1 MRKDIIIILVLVFVV
16 IGLSGGIFFAVKT
29 DFFSGR
35 DSNTIDKRDN
45 NTEEENKKEDVVDS
59 PKEENKK
66 EENVEKPEEV
76 KPEEVKA
83 EDKNSEA
90 NDKPSNDKNPSSDKN
105 NNKPSSTGGN
115 DTKNENTPV
124 TPPKEDKPVTPPK
137 EDEPVVQPLPDK
149 PVIVDPT
156 IPKENDTMTSLVCS
170 IDLPNE
176 DDIPT
181 KQIVTMS
188 FYDSTKLPWSIIMTS
203 YMDLSSFNFTD
214 SEIKEFKKE
223 IEGSIESIPG
233 FKFETWQTGDIIELS
248 YSSTAPELRKYY
260 PDEYKIGGEMSYDVT
275 KRDFIEQG
283 YTCK

>member
-1 MRKDIIIILVLVFVV
+1 MV

-35 DSNTIDKRDN
+35 DSNT
-45 NTEEENKKEDVVDS
+45 TEENKKEDVVDF

-66 EENVEKPEEV
+66 EENVE

-115 DTKNENTPV
+115 DTKHENT
-124 TPPKEDKPVTPPK
+124 PVTPPK

-149 PVIVDPT
+149 PIIVDPT

-203 YMDLSSFNFTD
+203 YMDLSGFNFTD